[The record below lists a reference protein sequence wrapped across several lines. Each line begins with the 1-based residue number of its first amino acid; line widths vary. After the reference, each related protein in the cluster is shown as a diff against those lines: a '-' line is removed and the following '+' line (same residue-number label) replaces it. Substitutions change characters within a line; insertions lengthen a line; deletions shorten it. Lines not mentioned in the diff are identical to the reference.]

1 MILSVSHLSKS
12 YGTDEIITDISFHLE
27 EKEKAAIIGPNG
39 AGKSTILKIIAG
51 EINASSG
58 DVIVGNKFSVGY
70 LSQHQEETLSG
81 TIYDCVYSARPEIME
96 MEKRLFELETIMHE
110 NEQKEGSLVIKE
122 YDELRERFS
131 RENGYSYKSEV
142 VGVLKG
148 LGFAEE
154 DFSKESKLLS
164 GGQKTRLALSR
175 LLIKKPDLLMLD
187 EPINHLDLNS
197 VAFLESFL
205 QNFPGAVLMVAHD
218 RYFLDKTVTKIIEI
232 SHHKGTMYLGNYTE
246 YKKKRDIV
254 KTSEMN
260 AFEKQQKEIAHQEEV
275 IKKLQQFNRE
285 KSIKRAESRKKTLD
299 KIDRLDSPLA
309 DEANMK
315 LSLKADRESG
325 KDVLSIENFSKSFGN
340 LELFKDVNFEV
351 KRGEKVAIIGDNGTG
366 KTTLLK
372 MITGEVPK
380 GDGVMRL
387 GMNVDVGYYD
397 QEHQVLDHTKT
408 VFDELHDEYPDLDNT
423 RIRNVLG
430 AFLFRGDDVFKL
442 VGDLSGGER
451 GRVSLAKLMLSGSNF
466 LILDEPTNHLD
477 MGAKE
482 VLEDALKSFDGT
494 LLFVSHDRYFINQVA
509 DHVIDLRNGGIRIYG
524 GNYDDYLDNYAKR
537 KDLIADTKVEIEKTK
552 SSENKLSWE
561 EQKALNAK
569 KAKLQRD
576 LDKIEKSI
584 EETEDKKAKLEKEL
598 WDDKNATNS
607 VKLQEI
613 QSGIDDCENKLL
625 ELMEEWER
633 LSLEAMNE

>member
-12 YGTDEIITDISFHLE
+12 YGTDEIITDVSFHLE

-81 TIYDCVYSARPEIME
+81 TIFDCVYSAKPEIVD
-96 MEKRLFELETIMHE
+96 MEKRLAELETIMHE
-110 NEQKEGSLVIKE
+110 NEQQEGSLVIKE
-122 YDELRERFS
+122 YDELREKFA
-131 RENGYSYKSEV
+131 REDGYSYRSEAI
-142 VGVLKG
+142 GVLKG
-148 LGFAEE
+148 LGFEEE
-154 DFSKESKLLS
+154 DFSKEVKLLS

-175 LLIKKPDLLMLD
+175 LLLRKPDLLMLD
-187 EPINHLDLNS
+187 EPINHLDLKS
-197 VAFLESFL
+197 VAFLEGFL
-205 QNFPGAVLMVAHD
+205 QSFPGAVLMVAHD
-218 RYFLDKTVTKIIEI
+218 RYFLDKTVTKIIEL
-232 SHHKGTMYLGNYTE
+232 SHHRGTMYLGNYTE

-254 KTSEMN
+254 KTSEQN

-299 KIDRLDSPLA
+299 KIERLDAPLA
-309 DEANMK
+309 DEGNMK

-325 KDVLSIENFSKSFGN
+325 KDVLSIENFSKSFGD

-351 KRGEKVAIIGDNGTG
+351 KRGQKVAIIGDNGTG

-372 MITGEVPK
+372 MITGEVGR

-423 RIRNVLG
+423 KIRNVLG

-482 VLEDALKSFDGT
+482 VLEEALNSYDGT

-509 DHVIDLRNGGIRIYG
+509 DTVIDLRNGGIRIYN
-524 GNYDDYLDNYAKR
+524 GNYDDYLDNFAKR
-537 KDLIADTKVEIEKTK
+537 KDLIEDKKVEVQDVKV
-552 SSENKLSWE
+552 SDNKLSWE

-576 LDKIEKSI
+576 LDKVEKEIEAT
-584 EETEDKKAKLEKEL
+584 EEKKAKLETEL
-598 WDDKNATNS
+598 WDENNATNS

-613 QSGIDDCENKLL
+613 TAEIEACDEKLL
-625 ELMEEWER
+625 SLMEQWEN
-633 LSLEAMNE
+633 LSLEAEE

>member
-51 EINASSG
+51 ELSASSG

-70 LSQHQEETLSG
+70 LSQHQEETLTG
-81 TIYDCVYSARPEIME
+81 TIYDCVYSAKPEIVQ
-96 MEKRLFELETIMHE
+96 MEKRLAELETIMHE
-110 NEQKEGSLVIKE
+110 NEQQEDSPIIKE
-122 YDELRERFS
+122 YDEIRERFA
-131 RENGYSYKSEV
+131 RVNGYSYKSEV

-154 DFSKESKLLS
+154 DFDKEAKVLS

-175 LLIKKPDLLMLD
+175 LLIRKPDLLMLD

-205 QNFPGAVLMVAHD
+205 QSFPGAVLMVAHD
-218 RYFLDKTVTKIIEI
+218 RYFLDKTVTKIIEL

-254 KTSEMN
+254 KTSEQN

-285 KSIKRAESRKKTLD
+285 KSIKRAESRKKILD
-299 KIDRLDSPLA
+299 KIDRLDAPLA
-309 DEANMK
+309 DEGNMK
-315 LSLKADRESG
+315 LRLSADRESG
-325 KDVLSIENFSKSFGN
+325 KDVLTIENFSKSFGS
-340 LELFKDVNFEV
+340 LDLFKDVNFEV
-351 KRGEKVAIIGDNGTG
+351 KRGQKVAIIGDNGTG

-372 MITGEVPK
+372 MITGEVPR

-397 QEHQVLDHTKT
+397 QEHQVLDHSKT
-408 VFDELHDEYPDLDNT
+408 VFDEIHDEYPDLDNT
-423 RIRNVLG
+423 KIRNVLG

-482 VLEDALKSFDGT
+482 VLEDALKAFDGT

-509 DHVIDLRNGGIRIYG
+509 DHVIDLRNGGIRIYN
-524 GNYDDYLDNYAKR
+524 GNYDDYLDNFAKR
-537 KDLIADTKVEIEKTK
+537 KDLIDDVKVDVEKPKT
-552 SSENKLSWE
+552 SENKLSWE

-569 KAKLQRD
+569 KAKLKRD

-584 EETEDKKAKLEKEL
+584 EETEDKKARLEADL
-598 WDDKNATNS
+598 WDEKNATNW

-613 QSGIDDCENKLL
+613 QSGIDACENKLL
-625 ELMEEWER
+625 ELMEEWEK
-633 LSLEAMNE
+633 LSLEAEE

>member
-51 EINASSG
+51 ELSASSG

-70 LSQHQEETLSG
+70 LSQHQEETLTG
-81 TIYDCVYSARPEIME
+81 TIYDCVYSAKPEIVQ
-96 MEKRLFELETIMHE
+96 MEKRLAELETIMHE
-110 NEQKEGSLVIKE
+110 NEQQEGSPVIKE
-122 YDELRERFS
+122 YDELRERFA

-154 DFSKESKLLS
+154 DFNKESRVLS

-175 LLIKKPDLLMLD
+175 LLIRKPDLLMLD

-205 QNFPGAVLMVAHD
+205 QSFPGAVLMVAHD
-218 RYFLDKTVTKIIEI
+218 RYFLDKTVTKIIEL

-254 KTSEMN
+254 KTSEQN

-299 KIDRLDSPLA
+299 KIDRLDAPLA
-309 DEANMK
+309 DEGNMK
-315 LSLKADRESG
+315 LRLSADRESG
-325 KDVLSIENFSKSFGN
+325 KDVLAIENFSKSFGN
-340 LELFKDVNFEV
+340 LDLFKDVNFEV
-351 KRGEKVAIIGDNGTG
+351 KRGQKVAIIGDNGTG

-372 MITGEVPK
+372 MITGEVPR
-380 GDGVMRL
+380 GEGIMRL

-397 QEHQVLDHTKT
+397 QEHQVLDHSKT
-408 VFDELHDEYPDLDNT
+408 VFDEIHDEYPDMDNT
-423 RIRNVLG
+423 KIRNVLG

-482 VLEDALKSFDGT
+482 VLEDALKAFDGT

-509 DHVIDLRNGGIRIYG
+509 DHVIDLRNGGIRIYN
-524 GNYDDYLDNYAKR
+524 GNYDDYLDNFAKR
-537 KDLIADTKVEIEKTK
+537 KDLIEEVKEETEKPK
-552 SSENKLSWE
+552 ASENKLSWE

-576 LDKIEKSI
+576 LDKIEKAI
-584 EETEDKKAKLEKEL
+584 EETEDKKAKLEADL
-598 WDDKNATNS
+598 WDENNATNS

-613 QSGIDDCENKLL
+613 QAGIDECESKLL

-633 LSLEAMNE
+633 LSLEAEE

>member
-51 EINASSG
+51 ELSASSG

-70 LSQHQEETLSG
+70 LSQHQEETLTG
-81 TIYDCVYSARPEIME
+81 TIYDCVYSAKPEIVQ
-96 MEKRLFELETIMHE
+96 MEKRLAELETIMHE
-110 NEQKEGSLVIKE
+110 NEQQEGSPIIKE
-122 YDELRERFS
+122 YDEIRERFA
-131 RENGYSYKSEV
+131 RVNGYSYKSEV

-154 DFSKESKLLS
+154 DFNKEAKVLS

-175 LLIKKPDLLMLD
+175 LLIRKPDLLMLD

-205 QNFPGAVLMVAHD
+205 QSFPGAVLMVAHD
-218 RYFLDKTVTKIIEI
+218 RYFLDKTVTKIIEL

-254 KTSEMN
+254 KTSEQN

-285 KSIKRAESRKKTLD
+285 KSIKRAESRKKILD
-299 KIDRLDSPLA
+299 KIDRLDAPLA
-309 DEANMK
+309 DEGNMK
-315 LSLKADRESG
+315 LRLSADRESG
-325 KDVLSIENFSKSFGN
+325 KDVLTIENFSKSFGS
-340 LELFKDVNFEV
+340 LDLFKDVNFEV
-351 KRGEKVAIIGDNGTG
+351 KRGQKVAIIGDNGTG

-372 MITGEVPK
+372 MITGEVPR

-397 QEHQVLDHTKT
+397 QEHQVLDHSKT
-408 VFDELHDEYPDLDNT
+408 VFDEIHDEYPDLDNT
-423 RIRNVLG
+423 KIRNVLG

-482 VLEDALKSFDGT
+482 VLEDALKAFDGT

-509 DHVIDLRNGGIRIYG
+509 DHVIDLRNGGIRIYN
-524 GNYDDYLDNYAKR
+524 GNYDDYLDNFAKR
-537 KDLIADTKVEIEKTK
+537 KDLIDDVKVDVEKPKT
-552 SSENKLSWE
+552 SENKLSWE

-569 KAKLQRD
+569 KAKLKRD

-584 EETEDKKAKLEKEL
+584 EETEDKKAKLEADL
-598 WDDKNATNS
+598 WDEKNATNS

-613 QSGIDDCENKLL
+613 QSGIDECDNKLL
-625 ELMEEWER
+625 ELIEEWEK
-633 LSLEAMNE
+633 LSLEAEE

>member
-51 EINASSG
+51 ELDASSG

-81 TIYDCVYSARPEIME
+81 TIYDCVYSAKPEIVSME
-96 MEKRLFELETIMHE
+96 RRLAELETIMHE
-110 NEQKEGSLVIKE
+110 NEQQEGSSIIKE
-122 YDELRERFS
+122 YDELRERFA

-142 VGVLKG
+142 IGVLKG

-175 LLIKKPDLLMLD
+175 LLIRKPDLLMLD

-197 VAFLESFL
+197 VAFLEGFL
-205 QNFPGAVLMVAHD
+205 QSFPGAVLMVAHD
-218 RYFLDKTVTKIIEI
+218 RYFLDKTVTKIIEL

-254 KTSEMN
+254 KTSEQN

-299 KIDRLDSPLA
+299 KIERLDAPLA
-309 DEANMK
+309 DEGNMK
-315 LSLKADRESG
+315 LRLSADRESG
-325 KDVLSIENFSKSFGN
+325 KDVLTVENFSKSFGN

-351 KRGEKVAIIGDNGTG
+351 KRGQKVAIIGDNGTG

-372 MITGEVPK
+372 MITGEVSR

-397 QEHQVLDHTKT
+397 QEHQVLDHSKT
-408 VFDELHDEYPDLDNT
+408 VFDEIHDEYPDMDNT
-423 RIRNVLG
+423 KIRNVLG

-482 VLEDALKSFDGT
+482 VLEDALKAFDGT

-524 GNYDDYLDNYAKR
+524 GNYDDYLDNFAKR
-537 KDLIADTKVEIEKTK
+537 KDLIAETKVEIEKPKT
-552 SSENKLSWE
+552 SENKLSWE

-584 EETEDKKAKLEKEL
+584 EETEDKKSKLETEL
-598 WDDKNATNS
+598 WDEKNATNS

-613 QSGIDDCENKLL
+613 QSGIDDCETKLL
-625 ELMEEWER
+625 ELMEEWEK
-633 LSLEAMNE
+633 LSLEAEE

>member
-51 EINASSG
+51 ELSASSG

-70 LSQHQEETLSG
+70 LSQHQEETLTG
-81 TIYDCVYSARPEIME
+81 TIYDCVYSAKPEIVQ
-96 MEKRLFELETIMHE
+96 MEKRLAELETIMHE
-110 NEQKEGSLVIKE
+110 NEQQEGSPIIKE
-122 YDELRERFS
+122 YDEIRERFA
-131 RENGYSYKSEV
+131 RVNGYSYKSEV

-154 DFSKESKLLS
+154 DFNKEAKVLS

-175 LLIKKPDLLMLD
+175 LLIRKPDLLMLD

-205 QNFPGAVLMVAHD
+205 QSFPGAVLMVAHD
-218 RYFLDKTVTKIIEI
+218 RYFLDKTVTKIIEL

-254 KTSEMN
+254 KTSEQK
-260 AFEKQQKEIAHQEEV
+260 AFEKQQKEIAHHEEV

-285 KSIKRAESRKKTLD
+285 KSIKRAESRKKILD
-299 KIDRLDSPLA
+299 KIDRLDAPLA
-309 DEANMK
+309 DEGNMK
-315 LSLKADRESG
+315 LRLSADRESG
-325 KDVLSIENFSKSFGN
+325 KDVLTIENFSKSFGS
-340 LELFKDVNFEV
+340 LDLFKDVNFEV
-351 KRGEKVAIIGDNGTG
+351 KRGQKVAIIGDNGTG

-372 MITGEVPK
+372 MITGEVPR

-397 QEHQVLDHTKT
+397 QEHQVLDHSKT
-408 VFDELHDEYPDLDNT
+408 VFDEIHDEYPDLDNT
-423 RIRNVLG
+423 KIRNVLG

-482 VLEDALKSFDGT
+482 VLEDALKAFDGT

-509 DHVIDLRNGGIRIYG
+509 DHVIDLRNGGIRIYN
-524 GNYDDYLDNYAKR
+524 GNYDDYLDNFAKR
-537 KDLIADTKVEIEKTK
+537 KDLIDDVKVDIEKPKT
-552 SSENKLSWE
+552 SENKLSWE

-569 KAKLQRD
+569 KAKLKRD

-584 EETEDKKAKLEKEL
+584 EETEDKKAKLEADL
-598 WDDKNATNS
+598 WDEKNATNS

-613 QSGIDDCENKLL
+613 QSGIDECENKLL
-625 ELMEEWER
+625 ELMEEWEK
-633 LSLEAMNE
+633 LSLEAEE

>member
-12 YGTDEIITDISFHLE
+12 YGTDEIITDVSFHLE

-51 EINASSG
+51 EINATSG

-70 LSQHQEETLSG
+70 LSQHQEETLKG
-81 TIYDCVYSARPEIME
+81 TIFDCVYSAKPEIVNME
-96 MEKRLFELETIMHE
+96 IRLSELETIMHE
-110 NEQKEGSLVIKE
+110 NEQEEGSLIIKE
-122 YDELRERFS
+122 YDELRERFA
-131 RENGYSYKSEV
+131 REDGYSYRSEAI
-142 VGVLKG
+142 GVLKG
-148 LGFAEE
+148 LGFTEE
-154 DFSKESKLLS
+154 DFTKEASLLS

-175 LLIKKPDLLMLD
+175 LLLRKPDLLMLD

-197 VAFLESFL
+197 VAFLEGFL
-205 QNFPGAVLMVAHD
+205 QTFPGAVLMVAHD
-218 RYFLDKTVTKIIEI
+218 RYFLDKTVTKIIEL

-246 YKKKRDIV
+246 YKRKRDIV
-254 KTSEMN
+254 KVSEQN

-299 KIDRLDSPLA
+299 KIDRLDAPLA
-309 DEANMK
+309 DEGNMK
-315 LSLKADRESG
+315 LRLSADRESG
-325 KDVLSIENFSKSFGN
+325 KDVLSIENFSKSFGS
-340 LELFKDVNFEV
+340 LKLFENISFEV
-351 KRGEKVAIIGDNGTG
+351 KRGQKVAIIGDNGTG

-372 MITGEVPK
+372 MITGEMSK
-380 GDGVMRL
+380 DNGFMKL

-397 QEHQVLDHTKT
+397 QEHQVLDHSKT

-423 RIRNVLG
+423 KIRNVLG

-451 GRVSLAKLMLSGSNF
+451 GRVSLAKLMLSGANF

-482 VLEDALKSFDGT
+482 VLEDALKAYDGT
-494 LLFVSHDRYFINQVA
+494 ILFVSHDRYFINEVA
-509 DHVIDLRNGGIRIYG
+509 NEVIDLRNKDIRIYN
-524 GNYDDYLDNYAKR
+524 GNYDDYLANFAKR
-537 KDLIADTKVEIEKTK
+537 KDLQAEIKVEEVK
-552 SSENKLSWE
+552 SAVSENKLSWE

-569 KAKLQRD
+569 RAKIKRD
-576 LDKIEKSI
+576 LEKVEKDIEAT
-584 EETEDKKAKLEKEL
+584 EEKKAKLEADL
-598 WDDKNATNS
+598 WDENNATNS

-613 QSGIDDCENKLL
+613 QEGINECEEKLL
-625 ELMEEWER
+625 ELMEQWES
-633 LSLEAMNE
+633 LSLEAEE

>member
-51 EINASSG
+51 ELSASSG

-70 LSQHQEETLSG
+70 LSQHQEETLTG
-81 TIYDCVYSARPEIME
+81 TIYDCVYSAKPEIVQ
-96 MEKRLFELETIMHE
+96 MEKRLAELETIMHE
-110 NEQKEGSLVIKE
+110 NEQQEGSPIIKE
-122 YDELRERFS
+122 YDEIRERFA
-131 RENGYSYKSEV
+131 RVNGYSYKSEV

-154 DFSKESKLLS
+154 DFNKEAKVLS

-175 LLIKKPDLLMLD
+175 LLIRKPDLLMLD

-205 QNFPGAVLMVAHD
+205 QSFPGAVLMVAHD
-218 RYFLDKTVTKIIEI
+218 RYFLDKTVTKIIEL

-254 KTSEMN
+254 KTSEQN

-285 KSIKRAESRKKTLD
+285 KSIKRAESRKKILD
-299 KIDRLDSPLA
+299 KIDRLDAPLA
-309 DEANMK
+309 DEGNMK
-315 LSLKADRESG
+315 LRLSADRESG
-325 KDVLSIENFSKSFGN
+325 KDVLTIENFSKSFGS
-340 LELFKDVNFEV
+340 LDLFKDVNFEV
-351 KRGEKVAIIGDNGTG
+351 KRGQKVAIIGDNGTG

-372 MITGEVPK
+372 MITGEVPR

-397 QEHQVLDHTKT
+397 QEHQVLDHSKT
-408 VFDELHDEYPDLDNT
+408 VFDEIHDEYPDLDNT
-423 RIRNVLG
+423 KIRNVLG

-482 VLEDALKSFDGT
+482 VLEDALKAFDGT

-509 DHVIDLRNGGIRIYG
+509 DHVIDLRNGGIRIYN
-524 GNYDDYLDNYAKR
+524 GNYDDYLDNFAKR
-537 KDLIADTKVEIEKTK
+537 KDLIDDVKVDIEKPKT
-552 SSENKLSWE
+552 SENKLSWE

-569 KAKLQRD
+569 KAKLKRD

-584 EETEDKKAKLEKEL
+584 EETEDKKAKLEADL
-598 WDDKNATNS
+598 WDEKNATNS

-613 QSGIDDCENKLL
+613 QSGIDACENKLL
-625 ELMEEWER
+625 ELMEEWEK
-633 LSLEAMNE
+633 LSLEAEE

>member
-51 EINASSG
+51 ELSASSG

-70 LSQHQEETLSG
+70 LSQHQEETLTG
-81 TIYDCVYSARPEIME
+81 TIYDCVYSAKPEIVQ
-96 MEKRLFELETIMHE
+96 MEKRLAELETIMHE
-110 NEQKEGSLVIKE
+110 NEQQEGSPIIKE
-122 YDELRERFS
+122 YDEIRERFA
-131 RENGYSYKSEV
+131 RVNGYSYKSEV

-154 DFSKESKLLS
+154 DFNKEAKVLS

-175 LLIKKPDLLMLD
+175 LLIRKPDLLMLD

-205 QNFPGAVLMVAHD
+205 QSFPGAVLMVAHD
-218 RYFLDKTVTKIIEI
+218 RYFLDKTVTKIIEL

-254 KTSEMN
+254 KTSEQK

-285 KSIKRAESRKKTLD
+285 KSIKRAESRKKILD
-299 KIDRLDSPLA
+299 KIDRLDAPLA
-309 DEANMK
+309 DEGNMK
-315 LSLKADRESG
+315 LRLSADRESG
-325 KDVLSIENFSKSFGN
+325 KDVLTIENFSKSFGS
-340 LELFKDVNFEV
+340 LDLFKDVNFEV
-351 KRGEKVAIIGDNGTG
+351 KRGQKVAIIGDNGTG

-372 MITGEVPK
+372 MITGEVPR

-397 QEHQVLDHTKT
+397 QEHQVLDHSKT
-408 VFDELHDEYPDLDNT
+408 VFDEIHDEYPDLDNT
-423 RIRNVLG
+423 KIRNVLG

-482 VLEDALKSFDGT
+482 VLEDALKAFDGT

-509 DHVIDLRNGGIRIYG
+509 DHVIDLRNGGIRIYN
-524 GNYDDYLDNYAKR
+524 GNYDDYLDNFAKR
-537 KDLIADTKVEIEKTK
+537 KDLIDDVKVDIEKPKT
-552 SSENKLSWE
+552 SENKLSWE

-569 KAKLQRD
+569 KAKLKRD

-584 EETEDKKAKLEKEL
+584 EETEDKKAKLEADL
-598 WDDKNATNS
+598 WDEKNATNS

-613 QSGIDDCENKLL
+613 QSGIDECENKLL
-625 ELMEEWER
+625 ELMEEWEK
-633 LSLEAMNE
+633 LSLEAEE